1 VIEPIIE
8 RLRDGHVWLRVADE
22 SWHDPLD
29 PSYAGRNGGR
39 WNPPGSFRVLYVNED
54 LETARAQIRR
64 LLEGQPVYPEDLDP
78 PFVLVAA
85 TLPSAQ
91 RVADAVTYDGVEAL
105 GLPAGYPLGGDGDS
119 IPRSACQPIGAE
131 VEASGLRGVHARS
144 AATPDGSGR
153 ELAWF
158 PARMSSR
165 ARPVGAPVPF
175 SRWWRRDAAVPPAE
189 AEPNTPS

>member
-1 VIEPIIE
+1 MIQPIVE
-8 RLRDGHVWLRVADE
+8 RLRDGRVWLRVADE
-22 SWHDPLD
+22 GWHDPLD

-39 WNPPGSFRVLYVNED
+39 WNPPGSFPVLYVNED

-64 LLEGQPVYPEDLDP
+64 LLDGQPVYPEDLDP

-91 RVADAVTYDGVEAL
+91 RVANAVSLDGLEAL
-105 GLPAGYPLGGDGDS
+105 GLPASYPVAADGDPV
-119 IPRSACQPIGAE
+119 PRSVCQPIGAD
-131 VEASGLRGVHARS
+131 VESSGLRGVHARS

-158 PARMSSR
+158 PARISSR
-165 ARPVGAPVPF
+165 ARPVGDPVPF
-175 SRWWRRDAAVPPAE
+175 SLWWNAPQL
-189 AEPNTPS
+189 TF